1 MLTVSVLVNESVYSM
16 FSDSSGVG
24 IVCDISV
31 PFNSQSTCS
40 ALNID
45 PIELVVLIEQFI

>member
-1 MLTVSVLVNESVYSM
+1 MLTVSVLVNESVCSM
-16 FSDSSGVG
+16 LSGVG

-45 PIELVVLIEQFI
+45 PIELAVLIEQSI